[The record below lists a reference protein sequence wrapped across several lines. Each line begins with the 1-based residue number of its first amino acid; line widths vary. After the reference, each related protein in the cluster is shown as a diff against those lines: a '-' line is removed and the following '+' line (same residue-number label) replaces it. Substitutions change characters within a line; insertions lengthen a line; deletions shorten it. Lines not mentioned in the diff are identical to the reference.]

1 MEAMLLYM
9 TFGKH
14 PEPFVMGCDESRGSK
29 RFGQVAGEV
38 HNSTLIGFCLGV
50 PYNLPHISSS
60 STTIFRNVCFG
71 EQPGLSILP
80 K

>member
-1 MEAMLLYM
+1 MEAMLLYV

-14 PEPFVMGCDESRGSK
+14 PEPFVMRRDEGRVSK

-38 HNSTLIGFCLGV
+38 RNLTLIGFCLGV
-50 PYNLPHISSS
+50 PYNMPHISSG
-60 STTIFRNVCFG
+60 STTVIRDVCFG
-71 EQPGLSILP
+71 EQPALSILP